1 MSKKNWI
8 DKLKLTMIEE
18 PDGSLTIYIDW
29 DPDDPD
35 LTLWTSWREEKQKQ
49 FFLDAIHTAL
59 DNFSFNDD

>member
-1 MSKKNWI
+1 
-8 DKLKLTMIEE
+8 MIEE